1 MSDSDPQTHFAYF
14 ITQLNSRKL
23 AYLHILEGDMI
34 SKQRHVNYRSLR
46 DSFDG
51 IYIANNAYDK
61 TRAEEGIRNGDCD
74 MVAFGIPF
82 LANPD
87 LVYRYQNDLA
97 LNEADPDSFYG
108 GDEHGYTDYPFAE
121 HVSAESA

>member
-1 MSDSDPQTHFAYF
+1 
-14 ITQLNSRKL
+14 
-23 AYLHILEGDMI
+23 
-34 SKQRHVNYRSLR
+34 
-46 DSFDG
+46 
-51 IYIANNAYDK
+51 
-61 TRAEEGIRNGDCD
+61 

-87 LVYRYQNDLA
+87 LVYRYQNALA